1 MAKVLVTNTYFY
13 PLDAKQWRFK
23 KPYPP
28 LGTIQI
34 AALLKK
40 DGHEV
45 AFFDNCLNDDPNK
58 IKDLLEEFKPDHFL
72 IYDDGFNYL
81 TKMCLTTMR
90 DGAYTMAGMA
100 QAVGAKVTISSSD
113 SSDRYDQYLQNGV
126 DYVIMGE
133 GDATASALF
142 KSYEDHGEPIEVPGL
157 SYFDAKG
164 GAIQTPKR
172 SVLQKLDELPLAAW
186 DLVDMEAYRK
196 IWTENHGY
204 FSINIA
210 TTRGCPYKCNWCAK
224 PIYGNRYNSRSP
236 EHVIEEIKLL
246 TGTYGVNHF
255 WMCDDIFGLTPKW
268 VQEFNDL
275 VKENQLDFKYMIQ
288 SRVDLLLKEDTIGVL
303 VESGLETIWLGAESG
318 SQHILDAMDKG
329 ITVEQIYEAVPKLQ
343 RKGVSVALFLQF
355 GYLGETIEDIYKT
368 IDMVQEIM
376 PEEIGISVSY
386 PLPGT
391 KFYEKVKD
399 DLQGKA
405 NWVDSDDLDLMFNN
419 SYSPAF
425 YKKLH
430 RYVHNRHKLKRGLL
444 ALKHGIKSPSS
455 LNRKNLRQILTT
467 GYHLPMALLN
477 GAQLKIQAKK
487 SL

>member
-28 LGTIQI
+28 LGTIQLSS
-34 AALLKK
+34 LLREE
-40 DGHEV
+40 GHDIR
-45 AFFDNCLNDDPNK
+45 FFDNCLNDDPTK
-58 IKDLLEEFKPDHFL
+58 IRATIEEFQPDYML

-90 DGAYTMAGMA
+90 DAAYTMAGLA
-100 QAVGAKVTISSSD
+100 QTAGAKVIISSSD
-113 SSDRYDQYLQNGV
+113 SSDRYDQYLQNHV

-133 GDATASALF
+133 GDATAKELI
-142 KSYEDHGEPIEVPGL
+142 KSLDSDLGADGISGL
-157 SYFDAKG
+157 SYFDTNKE
-164 GAIQTPKR
+164 IVKTTNR
-172 SVLQKLDELPLAAW
+172 SVLQKLDDLPLAAW
-186 DLVDMEAYRK
+186 ELVDMEAYRQ
-196 IWTENHGY
+196 IWQSNHGY

-236 EHVIEEIKLL
+236 EHVIKEIKLL
-246 TGTYGVNHF
+246 INTYQVNHF

-268 VQEFNDL
+268 VQSFNLL
-275 VKENQLDFKYMIQ
+275 VKEEGLDFKYMIQ
-288 SRVDLLLKEDTIGVL
+288 SRVDLLLKEDTIDSL

-329 ITVEQIYEAVPKLQ
+329 ITVEQIHEAVPKLQ
-343 RKGVSVALFLQF
+343 RKGVNVALFLQF
-355 GYLGETIEDIYKT
+355 GYLGETVEDIYST
-368 IDMVQEIM
+368 IDMVLKIM

-391 KFYEKVKD
+391 KFYDKVKD
-399 DLQGKA
+399 DLQAKA
-405 NWVDSDDLDLMFNN
+405 NWVDSDDLDLMFENT
-419 SYSPAF
+419 YAPAF

-430 RYVHNRHKLKRGLL
+430 RYVHNRHKLKRGLN
-444 ALKHGIKSPSS
+444 ALKKGIRSPGS
-455 LNRKNLRQILTT
+455 LNKKSVRQILTT
-467 GYHLPMALLN
+467 GYHLPMALIN
-477 GAQLKIQAKK
+477 GSQVKRLIKAKV
-487 SL
+487 